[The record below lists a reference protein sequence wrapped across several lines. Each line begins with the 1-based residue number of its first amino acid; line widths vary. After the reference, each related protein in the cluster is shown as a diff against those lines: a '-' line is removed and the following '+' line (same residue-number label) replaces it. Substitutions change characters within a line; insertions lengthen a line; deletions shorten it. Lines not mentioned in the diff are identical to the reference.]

1 MQAEQTVLR
10 LIVRNH
16 PGVMSHLCGLFAR
29 RGFNVEGI
37 LCVPL
42 DDGACSAVLLLV
54 ADDRR
59 NAQIVAQLGKLEDV
73 IEVHPDPGRGAPS
86 TRSRD
91 TSSRQLRDD
100 DLRGGWWLAASP
112 LLDQNGRDSLGGRWR
127 SRASATRGDISS
139 RATGTRRSDS
149 GAGMPDRR
157 PGC

>member
-42 DDGACSAVLLLV
+42 DDGASSAVLLLV

-59 NAQIVAQLGKLEDV
+59 NAQIVAQLRKLEDV
-73 IEVHPDPGRGAPS
+73 IEVHPDPEARSTFDAVARYVQPAAP
-86 TRSRD
+86 
-91 TSSRQLRDD
+91 
-100 DLRGGWWLAASP
+100 G
-112 LLDQNGRDSLGGRWR
+112 
-127 SRASATRGDISS
+127 
-139 RATGTRRSDS
+139 
-149 GAGMPDRR
+149 
-157 PGC
+157 

>member
-42 DDGACSAVLLLV
+42 DDGASSAVLLLV

-59 NAQIVAQLGKLEDV
+59 NAQIVAQLRKLEDV
-73 IEVHPDPGRGAPS
+73 IEVHPDPAARS
-86 TRSRD
+86 TFDAVARYV
-91 TSSRQLRDD
+91 QPV
-100 DLRGGWWLAASP
+100 AA
-112 LLDQNGRDSLGGRWR
+112 G
-127 SRASATRGDISS
+127 
-139 RATGTRRSDS
+139 
-149 GAGMPDRR
+149 
-157 PGC
+157 

>member
-42 DDGACSAVLLLV
+42 DDGASSAVLLLV

-59 NAQIVAQLGKLEDV
+59 NAQIVAQLRKLEDV
-73 IEVHPDPGRGAPS
+73 IEVHPDPEARSTFDAVARYVQPVAP
-86 TRSRD
+86 
-91 TSSRQLRDD
+91 
-100 DLRGGWWLAASP
+100 GE
-112 LLDQNGRDSLGGRWR
+112 
-127 SRASATRGDISS
+127 
-139 RATGTRRSDS
+139 
-149 GAGMPDRR
+149 
-157 PGC
+157 

>member
-42 DDGACSAVLLLV
+42 DDGASSAVLLLV

-59 NAQIVAQLGKLEDV
+59 NTQIVAQLRKLEDV
-73 IEVHPDPGRGAPS
+73 IEVHPDPEARS
-86 TRSRD
+86 TFDAVARYV
-91 TSSRQLRDD
+91 Q
-100 DLRGGWWLAASP
+100 P
-112 LLDQNGRDSLGGRWR
+112 
-127 SRASATRGDISS
+127 
-139 RATGTRRSDS
+139 
-149 GAGMPDRR
+149 AG
-157 PGC
+157 PG

>member
-42 DDGACSAVLLLV
+42 DDGASSAVLLLV

-59 NAQIVAQLGKLEDV
+59 NAQIVAQLRKLEDV
-73 IEVHPDPGRGAPS
+73 IEVHPDPEARS
-86 TRSRD
+86 TFDAVARYV
-91 TSSRQLRDD
+91 QP
-100 DLRGGWWLAASP
+100 AA
-112 LLDQNGRDSLGGRWR
+112 
-127 SRASATRGDISS
+127 
-139 RATGTRRSDS
+139 
-149 GAGMPDRR
+149 AG
-157 PGC
+157 